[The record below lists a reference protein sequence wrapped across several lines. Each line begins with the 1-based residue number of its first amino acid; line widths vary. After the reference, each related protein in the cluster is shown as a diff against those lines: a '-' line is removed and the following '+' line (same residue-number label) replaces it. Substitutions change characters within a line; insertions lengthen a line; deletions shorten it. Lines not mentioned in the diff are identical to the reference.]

1 MKKGHSNVTWLESVM
16 LLRSQ
21 HYVTGSVSVKSDPS
35 SIHDPAAKVSEGAES
50 MKKYGFVLKHP
61 PLS

>member
-1 MKKGHSNVTWLESVM
+1 MSHGWS
-16 LLRSQ
+16 LLCS
-21 HYVTGSVSVKSDPS
+21 YDLTITSPASVKSDPS